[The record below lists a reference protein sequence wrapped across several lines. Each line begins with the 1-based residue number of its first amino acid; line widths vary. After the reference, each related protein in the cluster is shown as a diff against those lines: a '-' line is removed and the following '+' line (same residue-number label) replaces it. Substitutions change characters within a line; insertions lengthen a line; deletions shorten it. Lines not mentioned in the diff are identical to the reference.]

1 MGYFDGNDAF
11 DKAWGFAAPAATE
24 ANMAAGTF
32 LANAIK
38 GLLPGGGSAQGP
50 HGGNPYAL
58 QFNPERGDF
67 TYKGSDGKD
76 YVPEDKYRSPSTS
89 RVAAQSR
96 AQQYQQKALEAQG
109 LGIHRENQA
118 RADRDYQARMQ
129 LASQD
134 FAVRL
139 AQLSAQQNTAKDQN
153 AIALAGIQQ
162 QGALNV
168 GTLANQGK
176 QIDNQSRQIDN
187 ALIEGRESR
196 ALDRQRNDND
206 LTIALRSIDNNAEAT
221 RETTALAREKLA
233 QDGRQFAQEYAANS
247 FENWQRR
254 LGLNRQSLI
263 NAGAQ
268 ILASVR

>member
-24 ANMAAGTF
+24 ANVAAGTF

-50 HGGNPYAL
+50 HGGNPYSL
-58 QFNPERGDF
+58 RFNPERGDF
-67 TYKGSDGKD
+67 TYKGSDGID
-76 YVPEDKYRSPSTS
+76 YVPEDRYRSPNTS

-96 AQQYQQKALEAQG
+96 AQQYQQKALQAQS
-109 LGIHRENQA
+109 LGIRRENQA
-118 RADRDYQARMQ
+118 RQDREYRSRMQ
-129 LASQD
+129 LAGQEL
-134 FAVRL
+134 AVKF
-139 AQLSAQQNTAKDQN
+139 AQLSAQQSAAKEQN
-153 AIALAGIQQ
+153 AITLAGIQQ
-162 QGALNV
+162 QGALNA

-176 QIDNQSRQIDN
+176 QIENQGIQISNELTDN
-187 ALIEGRESR
+187 RESR
-196 ALDRQRNDND
+196 ELDRLNY
-206 LTIALRSIDNNAEAT
+206 NNQFNLGLKQIEANTQAT
-221 RETTALAREKLA
+221 RETTVLAREKLA
-233 QDGRQFAQEYAANS
+233 QDGRQFAQEYAANN

-254 LGLNRQSLI
+254 LGLNKQSLI